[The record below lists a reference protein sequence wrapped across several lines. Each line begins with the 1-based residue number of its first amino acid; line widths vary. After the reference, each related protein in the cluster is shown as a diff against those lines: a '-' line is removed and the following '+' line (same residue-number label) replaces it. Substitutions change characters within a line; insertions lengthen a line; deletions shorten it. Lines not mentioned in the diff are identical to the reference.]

1 MKRLVA
7 VLAALALSSPVVAM
21 ACAGKGEQADSA
33 GSTLLQQ
40 SKARDQS

>member
-7 VLAALALSSPVVAM
+7 VLAALALSTPVVAL
-21 ACAGKGEQADSA
+21 ACPGKGEQADST

-40 SKARDQS
+40 SKAREQS